1 MQNGRL
7 CAGFQSSQEV
17 AEMCSRAG
25 QSNQNKM
32 HAAYNEGLLDECR
45 RRSRSTH
52 GGEENEDSSS
62 DRCGHGGAGEVP
74 IQQLST
80 AECRSVVC
88 MVCCAVYFF
97 LYIV

>member
-1 MQNGRL
+1 MHAERPAVCWFSEFSGSSRDVQVSQIKQDMQ
-7 CAGFQSSQEV
+7 
-17 AEMCSRAG
+17 
-25 QSNQNKM
+25 
-32 HAAYNEGLLDECR
+32 AAYNEGLLDECR